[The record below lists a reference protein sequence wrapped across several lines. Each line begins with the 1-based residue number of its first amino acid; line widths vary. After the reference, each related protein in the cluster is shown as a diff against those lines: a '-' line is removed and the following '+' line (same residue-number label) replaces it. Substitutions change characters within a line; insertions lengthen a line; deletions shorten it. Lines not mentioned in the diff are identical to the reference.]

1 MNRIVKVAL
10 LLCAFTAPGFSQ
22 AAWDGAV
29 DWAQR
34 TALSTA
40 TSGVVDKVLVR
51 AGDRVKK
58 GAILMQL
65 EQGALRARLQQAR
78 AEMKHQKLLR
88 EEATRELERSQELY
102 DRTLLADH
110 DLDLAKIA
118 DADAE
123 ASYQRSRAAY
133 HQAQEDVKNSEL
145 RAPFDALIVARL
157 VQPAETVVTELRAE
171 PMLVVAAA
179 GKMLVRFPLAAAD
192 LASLSLGKDV
202 NIEAAGKRYT
212 GKIEAISQS
221 GDRMEAEAV
230 FAVDTRLAPGSKATV
245 SLP

>member
-1 MNRIVKVAL
+1 MNRTLNTAL
-10 LLCAFTAPGFSQ
+10 LACALCVPGWAS
-22 AAWDGAV
+22 AAWDGVV

-40 TSGVVDKVLVR
+40 TSGVVEKVLVR

-58 GAILMQL
+58 GDTLMQL
-65 EQGALRARLQQAR
+65 EQRALRARMAQAM
-78 AEMKHQKLLR
+78 AELKHQKLLR
-88 EEATRELERSQELY
+88 EEATRELQRSQELY

-110 DLDLAKIA
+110 DLQLAKIA

-133 HQAQEDVKNSEL
+133 HQAQEDLNNSEIK
-145 RAPFDALIVARL
+145 APFDAVVVTRM

-171 PMLVVAAA
+171 PMLVVAAS
-179 GKMLVRFPLAAAD
+179 GKMLVRFPLVAGD
-192 LASLSLGKDV
+192 LASLSLGQEV
-202 NIEAAGKRYT
+202 IVEAMGQHYQ
-212 GKIEAISQS
+212 GKIEAITQTE
-221 GDRMEAEAV
+221 GKMKAEAIFSV
-230 FAVDTRLAPGSKATV
+230 AGKIAPGSKATV